1 MNALIVGIDIAQ
13 LQIECFRQTKPEG
26 ISDNNEDTVSKLPCV
41 LNEKLNFGYTEHS
54 RDSFNLRWFDNI
66 DPAPLFMKH
75 VSPEELQAV
84 AVSFNSAPG
93 VGVDEFAE
101 VLSQLPASQSV
112 GASIKPCNESTHSS
126 GVHID
131 S

>member
-1 MNALIVGIDIAQ
+1 
-13 LQIECFRQTKPEG
+13 
-26 ISDNNEDTVSKLPCV
+26 
-41 LNEKLNFGYTEHS
+41 
-54 RDSFNLRWFDNI
+54 
-66 DPAPLFMKH
+66 MKH
-75 VSPEELQAV
+75 VNPKELQAV

-101 VLSQLPASQSV
+101 VLSQLLASQSV